1 MADVKINIQAETQQF
16 QAAMRQCSAE
26 MKQLSSEYS
35 LAAAQAKLSG
45 SAQDGLRAKVT
56 ELTGKVGLQK
66 DIVEKNEAQHAKLK
80 QALEQQKS
88 THDTLK
94 TKVEA
99 AKKAY
104 EASAKATGEDSE
116 QTKKLKAEYENLQSQ
131 LGNTERSI
139 QKTETAITKQEGAV
153 TSSKA
158 KLAELEVQLRNV
170 NAELARAPFDAY
182 AEKANK
188 IGGTITKVGEAIMPA
203 SMATVGLGTAAVKTA
218 ANFDTSMSQVQ
229 ATMGLT
235 KDSTSKLNGETVNTM
250 DALSK
255 LARTMG
261 KDTKFSASEAADAI
275 NILAMAGMDTDDIYS
290 ALPATLNLAAAGNIG
305 IAQAAD
311 YATGIMSGFGMKTED
326 ASKVADVLAVTAS
339 SAKGSVSDFGAGLAQ
354 AAGQASITGQ
364 SFEDTATALGIL
376 GNHNISAAEGGNMLQ
391 RVLKNLYQPTST
403 AKDALDAL
411 GVSAYDSEGKA
422 RPLQD
427 VLTDLRGKLGE
438 LSEEDY
444 NSVMGQ
450 IFDTASLRGANF
462 LIQDSGEA
470 FDNLRAKIG
479 GASGAAEKMAE
490 VQQDNLQGQ
499 LTILKSQLEELAISF
514 GELLM
519 PKIREV
525 VGKIQDFVDKLNNM
539 DEGQKQAIIRI
550 GLVVAAAGPLL
561 VALGKMIIFTGQVS
575 TQIGNMVEWYTKAGG
590 ASGILAKA
598 QTGLSS
604 AFSFLTSP
612 IGIVIGVIAVLVAAF
627 IHLWRTNEDFRNAV
641 IAIWE
646 RIKGAF
652 QEFVGGIQE
661 RLSAMGI
668 SFQSITQTISAIW
681 DGFCNLLA
689 PVFEAAFGIIATVL
703 ETAFGV
709 ITGLLDV
716 FIGAYN
722 GNWTQLWTG
731 VQEIFGAVWEGI
743 KGVFSG
749 VLAALQGVADVF
761 LGWFG
766 TSWTELWTN
775 VQGFFEG
782 VWNGISTFFTT
793 IWTAIS
799 TTVTTFCTTVWT
811 TISTIFTTVAETVST
826 IWEGIKSVIQVAIM
840 FIVELISAAFQLIT
854 VPFRFIWENCKETIT
869 AAWEAIKT
877 TVSTALNFV
886 KDNIITPVM
895 TAIKT
900 VIDTVWNGIKT
911 VITTV
916 MNAIKTTVSTVWNAI
931 KTATSTVWNAIK
943 TAVTTAVNAIKTA
956 VTPIFNAIKT
966 TITSVWNGVKSTTT
980 SAWNAIKS
988 GVTSAVNAVKSEVQS
1003 VMNSIKSV
1011 MSSAWNSM
1019 KSAASSGWNAIKSAI
1034 ERPINAAKQAV
1045 ANAISAMRS
1054 KFNFHWS
1061 LPHLAL
1067 PHPYI
1072 SGHFSLNPP
1081 SVPHFG
1087 ISWYKSGGIMTRPT
1101 VFGASG
1107 NTLLAGGEAGAEA
1120 ILPLKA
1126 FYDRL
1131 GDMLDKKL
1139 DALTG
1144 GTVVYVYVTMDGDVV
1159 AERVYTRVE
1168 NEFVNK
1174 IQRKR

>member
-1 MADVKINIQAETQQF
+1 MATVRIDIQAETQQF
-16 QAAMRQCSAE
+16 QASMRQCSAE
-26 MKQLSSEYS
+26 MKKLSSEYS

-104 EASAKATGEDSE
+104 EESAKATGEDSE

-218 ANFDTSMSQVQ
+218 ANFDASMSQVQ

-627 IHLWRTNEDFRNAV
+627 IHLWRTNEDFRNAI

-661 RLSAMGI
+661 RLSALGI
-668 SFQSITQTISAIW
+668 DFQSVTQAIGAIW

-703 ETAFGV
+703 ETAVGV

-743 KGVFSG
+743 KGIFSG

-793 IWTAIS
+793 IWTTIS

-956 VTPIFNAIKT
+956 VTQIFNAIKT
-966 TITSVWNGVKSTTT
+966 TITSVWNGVKSATT

-988 GVTSAVNAVKSEVQS
+988 GVTSAVNAVKSKVQS

-1019 KSAASSGWNAIKSAI
+1019 KGAASSGWNAIKSAI

-1061 LPHLAL
+1061 LPHLKL
-1067 PHPYI
+1067 PHPSI

-1081 SVPHFG
+1081 SVPHFS
-1087 ISWYKSGGIMTRPT
+1087 ISWYKSGGIMTQPT

>member
-80 QALEQQKS
+80 QVLEQQKS

-116 QTKKLKAEYENLQSQ
+116 QTKKLKAEYEKLQSQ
-131 LGNTERSI
+131 LGNTEGSI

-203 SMATVGLGTAAVKTA
+203 SIATVGLGTAAVKTA

-311 YATGIMSGFGMKTED
+311 YATGIMSGFGMKTQD

-403 AKDALDAL
+403 AKEALDQL

-422 RPLQD
+422 RPLQE

-444 NSVMGQ
+444 NTVMGQ

-561 VALGKMIIFTGQVS
+561 IALGKMIIFTGQVS

-627 IHLWRTNEDFRNAV
+627 IHLWRTNEDFRNAI

-661 RLSAMGI
+661 RLSALGI
-668 SFQSITQTISAIW
+668 DFQSVTQAIGAIW

-716 FIGAYN
+716 FIGLFT
-722 GNWTQLWTG
+722 GNWTQAWTG
-731 VQEIFGAVWEGI
+731 VQEIFGAIWEGI

-793 IWTAIS
+793 IWTTIS

-956 VTPIFNAIKT
+956 VTPIFNAIKS
-966 TITSVWNGVKSTTT
+966 TITSVWNGVKSATT

-988 GVTSAVNAVKSEVQS
+988 GVTSALNAVKSKVQS

-1019 KSAASSGWNAIKSAI
+1019 KGAASSGWNAIKSAI

-1061 LPHLAL
+1061 LPHLKL
-1067 PHPYI
+1067 PHPSI

-1081 SVPHFG
+1081 SVPHFS
-1087 ISWYKSGGIMTRPT
+1087 ISWYKSGGIMTQPT

>member
-1 MADVKINIQAETQQF
+1 MATVRIDIQAETQQF
-16 QAAMRQCSAE
+16 QASMRQCSAE
-26 MKQLSSEYS
+26 MKKLSSEYS

-104 EASAKATGEDSE
+104 EESAKATGEDSE

-376 GNHNISAAEGGNMLQ
+376 GNHNIAAAEGGNMLQ

-403 AKDALDAL
+403 AKEALDQL

-422 RPLQD
+422 RPLQE

-519 PKIREV
+519 PKIREI

-652 QEFVGGIQE
+652 QEFVAGIQE

-916 MNAIKTTVSTVWNAI
+916 MNGIKTVITTVWNAI

-966 TITSVWNGVKSTTT
+966 TITSVWNGVKSATT

-988 GVTSAVNAVKSEVQS
+988 GVTSAVNAVKSKVQS

-1061 LPHLAL
+1061 LPHLKL
-1067 PHPYI
+1067 PHPSI

-1081 SVPHFG
+1081 SVPHFS
-1087 ISWYKSGGIMTRPT
+1087 ISWYKSGGIMTQPT

>member
-116 QTKKLKAEYENLQSQ
+116 ETKKLKAEYEKLQSQ

-218 ANFDTSMSQVQ
+218 ANFDASMSQVQ

-311 YATGIMSGFGMKTED
+311 YATGIMSGFGMKTQD

-376 GNHNISAAEGGNMLQ
+376 GNHNIAAAEGGNMLQ

-422 RPLQD
+422 RPLQE

-444 NSVMGQ
+444 NTVMGQ

-561 VALGKMIIFTGQVS
+561 IALGKMIIFTGQVS

-652 QEFVGGIQE
+652 QEFVAGIQE

-793 IWTAIS
+793 IWTTIS

-916 MNAIKTTVSTVWNAI
+916 MNAIKTTVSSVWNAI

-966 TITSVWNGVKSTTT
+966 TITSVWNGVKSATT

-988 GVTSAVNAVKSEVQS
+988 GVTSAVNAVKSKVQS

>member
-80 QALEQQKS
+80 QVLEQQKS

-104 EASAKATGEDSE
+104 EESAKATGEDSE

-668 SFQSITQTISAIW
+668 SFQSVTQAISAIW

-689 PVFEAAFGIIATVL
+689 PVFEAAFGIIATGL

-793 IWTAIS
+793 IWLAIS

-966 TITSVWNGVKSTTT
+966 TITSVWNGVKSATT

-988 GVTSAVNAVKSEVQS
+988 GVTSAVNAVKSKVQS

-1019 KSAASSGWNAIKSAI
+1019 KGAASSGWNAIKSAI

-1174 IQRKR
+1174 LQRKR

>member
-1 MADVKINIQAETQQF
+1 MATVRIDIQAETQQF
-16 QAAMRQCSAE
+16 QASMRQCSAE
-26 MKQLSSEYS
+26 MKKLSSEYS

-104 EASAKATGEDSE
+104 EESAKATGEDSE
-116 QTKKLKAEYENLQSQ
+116 QTKKLKAEYEKLQSQ

-339 SAKGSVSDFGAGLAQ
+339 SAKGSVSDFGEGLAQ

-793 IWTAIS
+793 IWTTIS

-916 MNAIKTTVSTVWNAI
+916 MNGIKTVITTVWNAI
-931 KTATSTVWNAIK
+931 KTATSTVWSAIK

-966 TITSVWNGVKSTTT
+966 TITSVWNGVKSATT

-988 GVTSAVNAVKSEVQS
+988 GVTSAVNAVKSKVQS

>member
-104 EASAKATGEDSE
+104 EESAKATGEDSE
-116 QTKKLKAEYENLQSQ
+116 QTKKLKAEYEKLQSQ

-290 ALPATLNLAAAGNIG
+290 ALPATLKLAAAGNIG

-311 YATGIMSGFGMKTED
+311 YATGIMSGFGMKTKD

-612 IGIVIGVIAVLVAAF
+612 IGIVIGVIAVLVATF
-627 IHLWRTNEDFRNAV
+627 IHLWRTNEDFRNAI

-703 ETAFGV
+703 ETAFGI

-716 FIGAYN
+716 FIGLFT
-722 GNWTQLWTG
+722 GNWSQAWTG

-743 KGVFSG
+743 KGIFSS
-749 VLAALQGVADVF
+749 VLAALQGIADVF

-782 VWNGISTFFTT
+782 VWNGISAFFTT
-793 IWTAIS
+793 IWTTIS

-811 TISTIFTTVAETVST
+811 TISTIFTTIAETVST
-826 IWEGIKSVIQVAIM
+826 IWEGIKNVIQVAIM

-966 TITSVWNGVKSTTT
+966 TITSVWNGVKSATT

-988 GVTSAVNAVKSEVQS
+988 GVTSAVNAVKSKVQS

-1019 KSAASSGWNAIKSAI
+1019 KGAASSGWNAIKSAI

>member
-35 LAAAQAKLSG
+35 LAATQAKLSG

-116 QTKKLKAEYENLQSQ
+116 QTKKLKAEYEKLQSQ

-311 YATGIMSGFGMKTED
+311 YATGIMSGFGMKTQD

-793 IWTAIS
+793 IWTTIS

-916 MNAIKTTVSTVWNAI
+916 WNAI

-966 TITSVWNGVKSTTT
+966 TITSVWNGVKSATT

-988 GVTSAVNAVKSEVQS
+988 GVTSAVNAVKSKVQS

-1019 KSAASSGWNAIKSAI
+1019 NGAASSGWNAIKSAI

>member
-116 QTKKLKAEYENLQSQ
+116 QTKKLKAEYEKLQSQ

-311 YATGIMSGFGMKTED
+311 YATGIMSGFGMETKD

-479 GASGAAEKMAE
+479 GATGAAEKMAE

-519 PKIREV
+519 PKIREI

-627 IHLWRTNEDFRNAV
+627 IHLWRTNEDFRNAI

-661 RLSAMGI
+661 RLSALGI
-668 SFQSITQTISAIW
+668 DFQSVTQAIGAIW

-716 FIGAYN
+716 FIGLFT
-722 GNWTQLWTG
+722 GNWTQAWTG
-731 VQEIFGAVWEGI
+731 VQEIFGAIWEGI

-749 VLAALQGVADVF
+749 VLTALQGVADVF

-916 MNAIKTTVSTVWNAI
+916 MNGIKTVIT
-931 KTATSTVWNAIK
+931 TVWNAIK

-966 TITSVWNGVKSTTT
+966 TITSVWNGVKSATT

-988 GVTSAVNAVKSEVQS
+988 DVTSAVNAVKSKVQS

-1019 KSAASSGWNAIKSAI
+1019 KGAASSGWNAIKSAI

-1072 SGHFSLNPP
+1072 SGNFSLNPP

>member
-104 EASAKATGEDSE
+104 EESAKATGEDSE
-116 QTKKLKAEYENLQSQ
+116 QTKKLKAEYEKLQSQ

-311 YATGIMSGFGMKTED
+311 YATGIMSGFGMKTQD

-731 VQEIFGAVWEGI
+731 VQEIFSAVWEGI
-743 KGVFSG
+743 KGKFSG

-793 IWTAIS
+793 IWTTIS

-840 FIVELISAAFQLIT
+840 FIVELISAAVQLIT

-916 MNAIKTTVSTVWNAI
+916 WNAI

-966 TITSVWNGVKSTTT
+966 TITSVWNGVKSATT

-988 GVTSAVNAVKSEVQS
+988 GVTSAVNAVKSKVQS

-1019 KSAASSGWNAIKSAI
+1019 NGAASSGWNAIKSAI

>member
-104 EASAKATGEDSE
+104 EESAKATGEDSE
-116 QTKKLKAEYENLQSQ
+116 QTKKLKAEYEKLQSQ

-158 KLAELEVQLRNV
+158 KLAELELELRKV

-182 AEKANK
+182 AEKAQK

-311 YATGIMSGFGMKTED
+311 YATGIMSGFGMETKD

-479 GASGAAEKMAE
+479 GATGAAEKMAE

-519 PKIREV
+519 PKIREI

-539 DEGQKQAIIRI
+539 DESQKQAIIRV
-550 GLVVAAAGPLL
+550 GLFVAAAGPLL
-561 VALGKMIIFTGQVS
+561 VALGKVITFTGDVAVK
-575 TQIGNMVEWYTKAGG
+575 IGNLVEWYTMAGG
-590 ASGILAKA
+590 ASGILASA
-598 QTGLSS
+598 QSALGS
-604 AFSFLTSP
+604 AFAFLTSP
-612 IGIVIGVIAVLVAAF
+612 VGIVIGVIAVLVAAF

-652 QEFVGGIQE
+652 QEFVAGIQE
-661 RLSAMGI
+661 RLSALGI
-668 SFQSITQTISAIW
+668 DFQSVTQAIGAIW

-716 FIGAYN
+716 FIGLFT
-722 GNWTQLWTG
+722 GNWTQAWTG

-793 IWTAIS
+793 IWTTIS

-840 FIVELISAAFQLIT
+840 FIVELINAAFQLIT

-916 MNAIKTTVSTVWNAI
+916 MNGIKTVITTVWNAI

-966 TITSVWNGVKSTTT
+966 TITSVWNGVKSATT

-988 GVTSAVNAVKSEVQS
+988 GVTSAVNAVKSKVQS

-1174 IQRKR
+1174 LQRKR

>member
-916 MNAIKTTVSTVWNAI
+916 
-931 KTATSTVWNAIK
+931 WNAIK

>member
-1 MADVKINIQAETQQF
+1 MATVRIDIQAETQQF
-16 QAAMRQCSAE
+16 QASMRQCSAE
-26 MKQLSSEYS
+26 MKKLSSEYS

-80 QALEQQKS
+80 QVLEQQKS

-104 EASAKATGEDSE
+104 EESAKATGEDSE

-627 IHLWRTNEDFRNAV
+627 IHLWRTNEDFRNAI

-661 RLSAMGI
+661 RLSALGI
-668 SFQSITQTISAIW
+668 NFQSVTQAIGAIW

-689 PVFEAAFGIIATVL
+689 PRRAGDLRGDLGRHQGRLQRRADGDPGRRRRLPGILRDKLVRSLDEYQDVL
-703 ETAFGV
+703 RRHLERYQHVLHDDLDNDQHDRHDILHDRLDDDQHDFHDGRGNSFDDLGRNQKRHPGRDHVHRGTDQRGLPADHGSVPVHLGELQRDDHGSVGSDQDHGV
-709 ITGLLDV
+709 DRTELREGQYHHAGHDGDQDRDRYSVERHQDRDHDRHERDQDHGVDRLECDQDSHIDRLERDQDSRHDRSERDQDSGHADLQRDKDHDHVRVERSEERDDIRMECDQVRRDVRRECGEVESPVRHEQHQVCDV
-716 FIGAYN
+716 FGME
-722 GNWTQLWTG
+722 QH
-731 VQEIFGAVWEGI
+731 EGR
-743 KGVFSG
+743 GVFRMERHQVG
-749 VLAALQGVADVF
+749 DRKAD
-761 LGWFG
+761 
-766 TSWTELWTN
+766 
-775 VQGFFEG
+775 Q
-782 VWNGISTFFTT
+782 
-793 IWTAIS
+793 
-799 TTVTTFCTTVWT
+799 C
-811 TISTIFTTVAETVST
+811 
-826 IWEGIKSVIQVAIM
+826 
-840 FIVELISAAFQLIT
+840 
-854 VPFRFIWENCKETIT
+854 
-869 AAWEAIKT
+869 
-877 TVSTALNFV
+877 
-886 KDNIITPVM
+886 
-895 TAIKT
+895 
-900 VIDTVWNGIKT
+900 
-911 VITTV
+911 
-916 MNAIKTTVSTVWNAI
+916 
-931 KTATSTVWNAIK
+931 
-943 TAVTTAVNAIKTA
+943 
-956 VTPIFNAIKT
+956 
-966 TITSVWNGVKSTTT
+966 
-980 SAWNAIKS
+980 
-988 GVTSAVNAVKSEVQS
+988 
-1003 VMNSIKSV
+1003 
-1011 MSSAWNSM
+1011 
-1019 KSAASSGWNAIKSAI
+1019 
-1034 ERPINAAKQAV
+1034 
-1045 ANAISAMRS
+1045 
-1054 KFNFHWS
+1054 
-1061 LPHLAL
+1061 
-1067 PHPYI
+1067 
-1072 SGHFSLNPP
+1072 
-1081 SVPHFG
+1081 
-1087 ISWYKSGGIMTRPT
+1087 
-1101 VFGASG
+1101 
-1107 NTLLAGGEAGAEA
+1107 GEAGRGECDQRHA
-1120 ILPLKA
+1120 
-1126 FYDRL
+1126 
-1131 GDMLDKKL
+1131 
-1139 DALTG
+1139 
-1144 GTVVYVYVTMDGDVV
+1144 
-1159 AERVYTRVE
+1159 VE
-1168 NEFVNK
+1168 V
-1174 IQRKR
+1174 

>member
-104 EASAKATGEDSE
+104 EESAKATGEDSE
-116 QTKKLKAEYENLQSQ
+116 QTKKLKAEYEKLQSQ

-311 YATGIMSGFGMKTED
+311 YATGIMSGFGMKTQD

-793 IWTAIS
+793 IWTTIS

-966 TITSVWNGVKSTTT
+966 TITSVWNGVKSATT

-988 GVTSAVNAVKSEVQS
+988 GVTSAVNAVKSKVQS

-1019 KSAASSGWNAIKSAI
+1019 KGAASSGWNAIKSAI

>member
-116 QTKKLKAEYENLQSQ
+116 QTKKLKAEYEKLQSQ

-311 YATGIMSGFGMKTED
+311 YATGIMSGFGMKTQD

-731 VQEIFGAVWEGI
+731 VQEIFGAVWERI

-793 IWTAIS
+793 IWTTIS

-840 FIVELISAAFQLIT
+840 FIVELINAAFQLIT

-869 AAWEAIKT
+869 EAWEAIKT

-900 VIDTVWNGIKT
+900 VIDTVWNGIKN

-916 MNAIKTTVSTVWNAI
+916 MNGIKTVITTVWNAI

-966 TITSVWNGVKSTTT
+966 TITSVWNGVKSATT

-988 GVTSAVNAVKSEVQS
+988 GVTSAVNAVKSKVQS
-1003 VMNSIKSV
+1003 VMNGIKSV

-1019 KSAASSGWNAIKSAI
+1019 KGAASSGWNAIKSAI

>member
-80 QALEQQKS
+80 QVLEQQKS

-116 QTKKLKAEYENLQSQ
+116 QTKKLKAEYEKLQSQ

-311 YATGIMSGFGMKTED
+311 YATGIMSGFGMETKD

-479 GASGAAEKMAE
+479 GATGAAEKMAE

-519 PKIREV
+519 PKIREI

-793 IWTAIS
+793 IWTTIS

-840 FIVELISAAFQLIT
+840 FIVELINAAFQLIT

-966 TITSVWNGVKSTTT
+966 TITSVWNGVKSATT

-988 GVTSAVNAVKSEVQS
+988 GVTSAVNAVKSKVQS

-1019 KSAASSGWNAIKSAI
+1019 KGAASSGWNAIKSAI

>member
-116 QTKKLKAEYENLQSQ
+116 QTKKLKAEYEKLQSQ

-519 PKIREV
+519 PKIREI

-793 IWTAIS
+793 IWTTIS

-966 TITSVWNGVKSTTT
+966 TITSVWNGVKSATT

-1019 KSAASSGWNAIKSAI
+1019 KGAASSGWNAIKSAI

>member
-104 EASAKATGEDSE
+104 EESAKATGEDSE
-116 QTKKLKAEYENLQSQ
+116 QTKKLKAEYEKLQSQ

-158 KLAELEVQLRNV
+158 KLAELELELRKV

-182 AEKANK
+182 AEKAQK

-311 YATGIMSGFGMKTED
+311 YATGIMSGFGMETKD

-479 GASGAAEKMAE
+479 GATGAAEKMAE

-519 PKIREV
+519 PKIREI

-539 DEGQKQAIIRI
+539 DESQKQAIIRV
-550 GLVVAAAGPLL
+550 GLFVAAAGPLL
-561 VALGKMIIFTGQVS
+561 VALGKVITFTGDVAVK
-575 TQIGNMVEWYTKAGG
+575 IGNLVEWYTMAGG
-590 ASGILAKA
+590 ASGILASA
-598 QTGLSS
+598 QSALGS
-604 AFSFLTSP
+604 AFAFLTSP
-612 IGIVIGVIAVLVAAF
+612 VGIVIGVIAVLVAAF

-652 QEFVGGIQE
+652 QEFVAGIQE
-661 RLSAMGI
+661 RLSALGI
-668 SFQSITQTISAIW
+668 DFQSVTQAIGAIW

-716 FIGAYN
+716 FIGLFT
-722 GNWTQLWTG
+722 GNWTQAWTG

-793 IWTAIS
+793 IWTTIS

-840 FIVELISAAFQLIT
+840 FIVELINAAFQLIT

-916 MNAIKTTVSTVWNAI
+916 MNGIKTVITTVWNAI

-966 TITSVWNGVKSTTT
+966 TITSVWNGVKSATT

-988 GVTSAVNAVKSEVQS
+988 GVTSAVNAVKSKVQS

-1019 KSAASSGWNAIKSAI
+1019 KGAASSGWNAIKSAI

-1174 IQRKR
+1174 LQRKR

>member
-35 LAAAQAKLSG
+35 LAAAQAKLNG
-45 SAQDGLRAKVT
+45 SAHDILRAKVT
-56 ELTGKVGLQK
+56 ELTGKVSLQK
-66 DIVEKNEAQHAKLK
+66 DIVQKNETQHQKLK
-80 QALEQQKS
+80 QALEQQKT
-88 THDTLK
+88 THDQLK

-104 EASAKATGEDSE
+104 EESAKATGEDSE
-116 QTKKLKAEYENLQSQ
+116 QTKKLKAEYEKLKSE
-131 LGNTERSI
+131 LENTERSI
-139 QKTETAITKQEGAV
+139 QKTETAITKQEAAV
-153 TSSKA
+153 TNSKA

-170 NAELARAPFDAY
+170 NAEMARAPFDAY
-182 AEKANK
+182 AEKAGK
-188 IGGTITKVGEAIMPA
+188 IGGTITKIGEAIMPA

-235 KDSTSKLNGETVNTM
+235 SDSTSKLNGETVNTM

-275 NILAMAGMDTDDIYS
+275 NILAMAGMDTEDIYS
-290 ALPATLNLAAAGNIG
+290 ALPATLNLAAAGNMG

-311 YATGIMSGFGMKTED
+311 YATGIMSGFGMKTQD

-339 SAKGSVSDFGAGLAQ
+339 NAKGSVDQFGAGLAQ

-376 GNHNISAAEGGNMLQ
+376 GNHNVAAAEGGNMLQ

-403 AKDALDAL
+403 AKEALDQL
-411 GVSAYDSEGKA
+411 GVSAYDSQGKA

-427 VLTDLRGKLGE
+427 VLQDLHGKLGD

-450 IFDTASLRGANF
+450 IFDTASLRGAQY
-462 LIQDSGEA
+462 LINDSGEA

-479 GASGAAEKMAE
+479 GASGAAERMAE

-519 PKIREV
+519 PRIRDI

-539 DEGQKQAIIRI
+539 DEGTKQNIISI
-550 GLVVAAAGPLL
+550 GLFVAAAGPLL
-561 VALGKMIIFTGQVS
+561 VALGKTITFSGQVS
-575 TQIGNMVEWYTKAGG
+575 KAIGNVVEWYVKAGG
-590 ASGILAKA
+590 ASGILTSA
-598 QTGLSS
+598 QTALSS
-604 AFSFLTSP
+604 AFTVMTGP
-612 IGIVIGVIAVLVAAF
+612 VGIAVAA
-627 IHLWRTNEDFRNAV
+627 IAGLAAVIITLWRNNEDFRNAV
-641 IAIWE
+641 IQIWTQ
-646 RIKGAF
+646 IKTSF
-652 QEFVGGIQE
+652 QEFVAGISE
-661 RLSAMGI
+661 RLAAMGI
-668 SFQSITQTISAIW
+668 TFQSVTQAISTIW
-681 DGFCNLLA
+681 NGFCNLLA
-689 PVFEAAFGIIATVL
+689 PVIEGALANVATVL
-703 ETAFGV
+703 QTVFGV

-716 FIGAYN
+716 FIGLFS
-722 GNWTQLWTG
+722 GNWSQAWTG
-731 VQEIFGAVWEGI
+731 VQEIFGAVWNGI
-743 KGVFSG
+743 SGIFSNI
-749 VLAALQGVADVF
+749 LTAMQGVADVF

-766 TSWTELWTN
+766 TSWTAVWTTA
-775 VQGFFEG
+775 QTFFEG
-782 VWNGISTFFTT
+782 IWNGISTFFTE
-793 IWTAIS
+793 IS
-799 TTVTTFCTTVWT
+799 TTV
-811 TISTIFTTVAETVST
+811 SEIFNAVKDTVST
-826 IWEGIKSVIQVAIM
+826 VWETIKNVVQVAIM
-840 FIVELISAAFQLIT
+840 FIVEVIKAAFQLIT
-854 VPFRFIWENCKETIT
+854 VPFRFIWENCKDTITKVWETIKKTVQT
-869 AAWEAIKT
+869 A
-877 TVSTALNFV
+877 VNAL

-895 TAIKT
+895 NAIKA
-900 VIDTVWNGIKT
+900 VIETVW
-911 VITTV
+911 
-916 MNAIKTTVSTVWNAI
+916 NAIKTAITTAMNAVKSVVSTAWNAI
-931 KTATSTVWNAIK
+931 KTATSTIWNAIK
-943 TAVTTAVNAIKTA
+943 SAVTTAVNAIKTA
-956 VTPIFNAIKT
+956 VAPIFNAIKT
-966 TITSVWNGVKSTTT
+966 TISNTWNSAKSATS

-988 GVTSAVNAVKSEVQS
+988 AVRSAINAVKSTVTS
-1003 VMNSIKSV
+1003 VMNAIKSA

-1019 KSAASSGWNAIKSAI
+1019 KSKATSGWNGIKSAI
-1034 ERPINAAKQAV
+1034 ERPINAAKNAV
-1045 ANAISAMRS
+1045 SNAISAMRS

-1061 LPHLAL
+1061 LPHLKL
-1067 PHPYI
+1067 PHPHV

-1081 SVPHFG
+1081 SVPHFS
-1087 ISWYKSGGIMTRPT
+1087 ISWYKNGGIMTQPT
-1101 VFGASG
+1101 AFGAIG
-1107 NTLLAGGEAGAEA
+1107 NRILAGGEAGAEA
-1120 ILPLKA
+1120 ILPLKQ

-1168 NEFVNK
+1168 NEFVNR

>member
-116 QTKKLKAEYENLQSQ
+116 ETKKLKAEYEKLQSQ

-311 YATGIMSGFGMKTED
+311 YATGIMSGFGMETKD

-793 IWTAIS
+793 IWTTIS

-840 FIVELISAAFQLIT
+840 FIVELINAAFQLIT

-916 MNAIKTTVSTVWNAI
+916 MNGIKTVITTVWNAI

-966 TITSVWNGVKSTTT
+966 TITSVWNGVKSATT

-988 GVTSAVNAVKSEVQS
+988 GVTSAVNAVKSKVQS
-1003 VMNSIKSV
+1003 AMNSIKSV

-1019 KSAASSGWNAIKSAI
+1019 KGAASSGWNAIKSAI

>member
-116 QTKKLKAEYENLQSQ
+116 QTKKLKAEYEKLQSQ

-311 YATGIMSGFGMKTED
+311 YATGIMSGFGMKTQD

-519 PKIREV
+519 PKIREI

-668 SFQSITQTISAIW
+668 SFQSITQAISAIW

-793 IWTAIS
+793 IWTTIS

-966 TITSVWNGVKSTTT
+966 TITSVWNGVKSATT

-988 GVTSAVNAVKSEVQS
+988 DVTSAVNAVKSKVQS

-1019 KSAASSGWNAIKSAI
+1019 KGAASSGWNAIKSAI

>member
-104 EASAKATGEDSE
+104 EESAKATGEDSE
-116 QTKKLKAEYENLQSQ
+116 QTKKLKAECEKLQSQ

-479 GASGAAEKMAE
+479 GATGAAEKMAE

-519 PKIREV
+519 PKIREI

-793 IWTAIS
+793 IWTTIS

-916 MNAIKTTVSTVWNAI
+916 MNGIKTTVSTVWNAI

-966 TITSVWNGVKSTTT
+966 TITSVWNGVKSATT

-1003 VMNSIKSV
+1003 AMNSIKSV

>member
-116 QTKKLKAEYENLQSQ
+116 QTKKLKAEYEKLQSQ

-311 YATGIMSGFGMKTED
+311 YATGIMSGFGMKTQD

-652 QEFVGGIQE
+652 QEFVAGIQE
-661 RLSAMGI
+661 RLSALGI
-668 SFQSITQTISAIW
+668 DFQSVTQAIGAIW

-731 VQEIFGAVWEGI
+731 VQEIFSAVWEGN
-743 KGVFSG
+743 KGIFSG

-793 IWTAIS
+793 IWTTIS

-966 TITSVWNGVKSTTT
+966 TITSVWNGVKSATT

-988 GVTSAVNAVKSEVQS
+988 GVTSAVNAVKSKVQS

>member
-104 EASAKATGEDSE
+104 EESAKATGEDSE
-116 QTKKLKAEYENLQSQ
+116 QTKKLKAEYEKLQSQ

-311 YATGIMSGFGMKTED
+311 YATGIMSGFGMKTQD

-479 GASGAAEKMAE
+479 GATGAAEKMAE

-519 PKIREV
+519 PKIREI

-652 QEFVGGIQE
+652 QEFVAGIQE
-661 RLSAMGI
+661 RLSALGI
-668 SFQSITQTISAIW
+668 DFQSVTQAIGAIW

-731 VQEIFGAVWEGI
+731 VQEIFSAVWEGI

-793 IWTAIS
+793 IWTTIS

-966 TITSVWNGVKSTTT
+966 TITSVWNGVKSATT

-988 GVTSAVNAVKSEVQS
+988 GVTSAVNAVKSKVQS

-1019 KSAASSGWNAIKSAI
+1019 KGAASSGWNAIKSAI

-1174 IQRKR
+1174 LQRKR

>member
-80 QALEQQKS
+80 QVLEQQKS

-116 QTKKLKAEYENLQSQ
+116 QTKKLKAEYEKLQSQ

-668 SFQSITQTISAIW
+668 SFQSVTQAISAIW

-793 IWTAIS
+793 IWLAIS

-966 TITSVWNGVKSTTT
+966 TITSVWNGVKSATT

-988 GVTSAVNAVKSEVQS
+988 GVTSAVNAVKSKVQS

-1019 KSAASSGWNAIKSAI
+1019 KGAASSGWNAIKSAI

-1174 IQRKR
+1174 LQRKR

>member
-80 QALEQQKS
+80 QVLEQQKS

-104 EASAKATGEDSE
+104 EESAKATGEDSE
-116 QTKKLKAEYENLQSQ
+116 QTKKLKAEYEKLQSQ

-311 YATGIMSGFGMKTED
+311 YATGIMSGFGMETKD

-403 AKDALDAL
+403 AKEALDQL

-422 RPLQD
+422 RPLQE
-427 VLTDLRGKLGE
+427 VLGELHGKLGE

-444 NSVMGQ
+444 NTVMGQ

-627 IHLWRTNEDFRNAV
+627 INLWRTNEDFRNAI

-661 RLSAMGI
+661 RLSALGI
-668 SFQSITQTISAIW
+668 NFQSVTQAIGAIW

-689 PVFEAAFGIIATVL
+689 PVFEAAFGIVATVL
-703 ETAFGV
+703 ETAFGI

-716 FIGAYN
+716 FIGLFT
-722 GNWTQLWTG
+722 GNWTQAWTG
-731 VQEIFGAVWEGI
+731 VQEIFGAIWEGI

-793 IWTAIS
+793 IWTTIS

-826 IWEGIKSVIQVAIM
+826 IWEGIKNVIQVAIM

-900 VIDTVWNGIKT
+900 VIDTAWNGIKT

-916 MNAIKTTVSTVWNAI
+916 MNAIKTVITTVWNAV

-966 TITSVWNGVKSTTT
+966 TITSVWNGVKSATT

-988 GVTSAVNAVKSEVQS
+988 GVTSAVNAVKSKVQS

>member
-116 QTKKLKAEYENLQSQ
+116 QTKKLKAEYEKLQSQ

-311 YATGIMSGFGMKTED
+311 YATGIMSGFGMETKD

-403 AKDALDAL
+403 AKGALDAL

-793 IWTAIS
+793 IWTTIS

-900 VIDTVWNGIKT
+900 GIDTVWNGIKT

-966 TITSVWNGVKSTTT
+966 TITSVWNGVKSATT

-988 GVTSAVNAVKSEVQS
+988 GVTSAVNAVKSKVQS

-1019 KSAASSGWNAIKSAI
+1019 KGAASSGWNAIKSAI

>member
-104 EASAKATGEDSE
+104 EESAKATGEDSE

-311 YATGIMSGFGMKTED
+311 YATGIMSGFGMETKD
-326 ASKVADVLAVTAS
+326 ASRVADVLAVTAS

-422 RPLQD
+422 RPLQE

-444 NSVMGQ
+444 NTVMGQ

-956 VTPIFNAIKT
+956 VTPIFNAIKS
-966 TITSVWNGVKSTTT
+966 TITSVWNGVKSATT

-988 GVTSAVNAVKSEVQS
+988 GVTSAVNAVKSKVQS

-1019 KSAASSGWNAIKSAI
+1019 KGAASSGWNAIKSAI

-1061 LPHLAL
+1061 LPHLKL
-1067 PHPYI
+1067 PHPSI

-1081 SVPHFG
+1081 SVPHFS
-1087 ISWYKSGGIMTRPT
+1087 ISWYKSGGIMTQPT

>member
-1 MADVKINIQAETQQF
+1 MATVRIDIQAETQQF
-16 QAAMRQCSAE
+16 QASMRQCSAE
-26 MKQLSSEYS
+26 MKKLSSEYS

-116 QTKKLKAEYENLQSQ
+116 QTKKLKAEYEKLQSQ

-793 IWTAIS
+793 IWTTIS

-966 TITSVWNGVKSTTT
+966 TITSVWNGVKSATT

-988 GVTSAVNAVKSEVQS
+988 GVTSAVNAVKSKVQS

-1019 KSAASSGWNAIKSAI
+1019 KGAASSGWNAIKSAI

>member
-1 MADVKINIQAETQQF
+1 MAGVKINIQAETQQF

-104 EASAKATGEDSE
+104 EESAKATGEDSE
-116 QTKKLKAEYENLQSQ
+116 QTKKLKAEYEKLQSQ

-158 KLAELEVQLRNV
+158 KLAELELELRKV
-170 NAELARAPFDAY
+170 NAELAAAPFDAY
-182 AEKANK
+182 AEKAQK

-218 ANFDTSMSQVQ
+218 ANFDSSMSQVQ

-311 YATGIMSGFGMKTED
+311 YATGIMSGFGMETKD

-403 AKDALDAL
+403 AKEALDQL

-479 GASGAAEKMAE
+479 GATGAAEKMAE

-519 PKIREV
+519 PKIREI

-539 DEGQKQAIIRI
+539 DESQKQAIIRV
-550 GLVVAAAGPLL
+550 GLFVAAAGPLL
-561 VALGKMIIFTGQVS
+561 VALGKMITFTGDVALK
-575 TQIGNMVEWYTKAGG
+575 IADLVRWYTMAGG
-590 ASGILAKA
+590 ASGILTSA
-598 QTGLSS
+598 QSALGS
-604 AFSFLTSP
+604 AFAFLTSP
-612 IGIVIGVIAVLVAAF
+612 VGIVIGVIAALVAAF
-627 IHLWRTNEDFRNAV
+627 IHLWRTNEDFRNAI

-661 RLSAMGI
+661 RLSALGI
-668 SFQSITQTISAIW
+668 DFQSVTQAIGAIW

-743 KGVFSG
+743 KGIFSG

-793 IWTAIS
+793 IWTTIS

-916 MNAIKTTVSTVWNAI
+916 MTAIKTTVSTVWNAI

-966 TITSVWNGVKSTTT
+966 TITSVWNGVKSATT

-988 GVTSAVNAVKSEVQS
+988 GVTSAVNAVKSKVQS

-1019 KSAASSGWNAIKSAI
+1019 KGAASSGWNAIKSAI

-1174 IQRKR
+1174 LQRKR

>member
-116 QTKKLKAEYENLQSQ
+116 QTKKLKAEYEKLQSQ

-311 YATGIMSGFGMKTED
+311 YATGIMSGFGMKTKD

-627 IHLWRTNEDFRNAV
+627 IHLWRTNEDFRNAI

-652 QEFVGGIQE
+652 QEFVAGIQE

-731 VQEIFGAVWEGI
+731 VQEIFGAVWERI

-793 IWTAIS
+793 IWTTIS

-840 FIVELISAAFQLIT
+840 FIVELINAAFQLIT

-966 TITSVWNGVKSTTT
+966 TITSVWNGVKSATT

-988 GVTSAVNAVKSEVQS
+988 GVTSAVNAVKSKVQS

-1019 KSAASSGWNAIKSAI
+1019 KGAASSGWNAIKSAI

>member
-80 QALEQQKS
+80 QVLEQQKS

-116 QTKKLKAEYENLQSQ
+116 QTKKLKAEYEKLQSQ

-311 YATGIMSGFGMKTED
+311 YATGIMSGFGMETKD

-519 PKIREV
+519 PKIREI

-793 IWTAIS
+793 IWTTIS

-916 MNAIKTTVSTVWNAI
+916 MNGIKTVITTVWNAI

-966 TITSVWNGVKSTTT
+966 TITSVWNGVKSATT

-988 GVTSAVNAVKSEVQS
+988 GVTSAVNAVKSKVQS

-1019 KSAASSGWNAIKSAI
+1019 KGAASSGWNAIKSAI

>member
-116 QTKKLKAEYENLQSQ
+116 QTKKLKAEYEKLQSQ

-311 YATGIMSGFGMKTED
+311 YATGIMSGFGMKTQD

-652 QEFVGGIQE
+652 QEFVAGIQE
-661 RLSAMGI
+661 RLSALGI
-668 SFQSITQTISAIW
+668 DFQSVTQAIGAIW

-731 VQEIFGAVWEGI
+731 VQEIFSAVWEGN
-743 KGVFSG
+743 KGIFSG

-793 IWTAIS
+793 IWTTIS

-966 TITSVWNGVKSTTT
+966 TITSVWNGVKSATT

>member
-1 MADVKINIQAETQQF
+1 MATVRIDIQAETQQF
-16 QAAMRQCSAE
+16 QASMRQCSAE
-26 MKQLSSEYS
+26 MKKLSSEYS

-104 EASAKATGEDSE
+104 EESAKATGEDSE
-116 QTKKLKAEYENLQSQ
+116 QTKKLKAEYEKLQSQ

-604 AFSFLTSP
+604 AFGFLTSP

-793 IWTAIS
+793 IWTTIS

-916 MNAIKTTVSTVWNAI
+916 MNGIKTTVSTVWNAI

-966 TITSVWNGVKSTTT
+966 TITSVWNGVKSATT

-988 GVTSAVNAVKSEVQS
+988 GVTSAVNAVKSKVQS

-1019 KSAASSGWNAIKSAI
+1019 KGAASSGWNAIKSAI

-1067 PHPYI
+1067 PHPSI

-1081 SVPHFG
+1081 SVPHFS
-1087 ISWYKSGGIMTRPT
+1087 ISWYKSGGIMTQPT

-1174 IQRKR
+1174 LQRKR

>member
-116 QTKKLKAEYENLQSQ
+116 QTKKLKAEYEKLQSQ

-311 YATGIMSGFGMKTED
+311 YATGIMSGFGMETKD
-326 ASKVADVLAVTAS
+326 ASRVADVLAVTAS

-793 IWTAIS
+793 IWTTIS

-916 MNAIKTTVSTVWNAI
+916 MNGIKTVITTVWNAI
-931 KTATSTVWNAIK
+931 KTVTSTVWNAIK

-966 TITSVWNGVKSTTT
+966 TITSVWNGVKSATT

-988 GVTSAVNAVKSEVQS
+988 GVTSAVNAVKSKVQS

>member
-116 QTKKLKAEYENLQSQ
+116 QTKKLKAEYEKLQSQ

-311 YATGIMSGFGMKTED
+311 YATGIMSGFGMKTQD

-652 QEFVGGIQE
+652 QEFVAGIQE
-661 RLSAMGI
+661 RLSALGI
-668 SFQSITQTISAIW
+668 DFQSVTQAIGAIW

-731 VQEIFGAVWEGI
+731 VQEIFSAVWEGI
-743 KGVFSG
+743 KGKFSG

-793 IWTAIS
+793 IWTTIS

-840 FIVELISAAFQLIT
+840 FIVELISAAVQLIT

-916 MNAIKTTVSTVWNAI
+916 WNAI

-966 TITSVWNGVKSTTT
+966 TITSVWNGVKSATT

-988 GVTSAVNAVKSEVQS
+988 GVTSAVNAVKSKVQS

-1019 KSAASSGWNAIKSAI
+1019 NGAASSGWNAIKSAI

>member
-1 MADVKINIQAETQQF
+1 MATVRIDIQAETQQF
-16 QAAMRQCSAE
+16 QASMRQCSAE
-26 MKQLSSEYS
+26 MKKLSSEYS

-104 EASAKATGEDSE
+104 EESAKATGEDSE
-116 QTKKLKAEYENLQSQ
+116 QTKKLKAEYEKLQSQ

-218 ANFDTSMSQVQ
+218 ANFDSSMSQVQ

-311 YATGIMSGFGMKTED
+311 YATGIMSGFGMETQD
-326 ASKVADVLAVTAS
+326 ASRVADVLAVTAS

-519 PKIREV
+519 PKIREI

-966 TITSVWNGVKSTTT
+966 TITSVWNGVKSATT

-988 GVTSAVNAVKSEVQS
+988 DVTSAVNAVKSKVQS

-1019 KSAASSGWNAIKSAI
+1019 KGAASSGWNAIKSAI

>member
-104 EASAKATGEDSE
+104 EESAKATGEDSE
-116 QTKKLKAEYENLQSQ
+116 QTKKLKAEYEKLQSQ

-311 YATGIMSGFGMKTED
+311 YATGIMSGFGMETKD

-479 GASGAAEKMAE
+479 GATGAAEKMAE

-793 IWTAIS
+793 IWTTIS

-966 TITSVWNGVKSTTT
+966 TITSVWNGVKSATT

-988 GVTSAVNAVKSEVQS
+988 GVTSAVNAVKSKVQS

-1019 KSAASSGWNAIKSAI
+1019 KGAASSGWNAIKSAI

-1174 IQRKR
+1174 LQRKR

>member
-80 QALEQQKS
+80 QVLEQQKS

-104 EASAKATGEDSE
+104 EESAKATGEDSE

-668 SFQSITQTISAIW
+668 SFQSVTQAISAIW

-689 PVFEAAFGIIATVL
+689 PVFEAAFGIVATVL
-703 ETAFGV
+703 ETAFGI

-793 IWTAIS
+793 IWLAIS

-966 TITSVWNGVKSTTT
+966 TITSVWNGVKSATT

-988 GVTSAVNAVKSEVQS
+988 GVTSAVNAVKSKVQS

-1019 KSAASSGWNAIKSAI
+1019 KGAASSGWNAIKSAI

-1174 IQRKR
+1174 LQRKR

>member
-116 QTKKLKAEYENLQSQ
+116 QTKKLKAEYEKLQSQ

-793 IWTAIS
+793 IWTTIS

-966 TITSVWNGVKSTTT
+966 TITSVWNGVKSATT

-988 GVTSAVNAVKSEVQS
+988 DVTSAVNAVKSKVQS